1 MEEIKKSFNKIW
13 YGEFASSILF
23 AIIGILLI
31 VWPEQ
36 IIKMIST
43 IIGIAIIILGIFGII
58 RYFRNNE
65 RTFNFDLMY
74 GIICVIAGALIVTNT
89 KVVASFLPVI
99 IGIWMIGNSVIKIQY
114 AMTLKDYNSN
124 NWLTIMI
131 VSVLTLACGIL
142 FVFNPFKGATL
153 LTQTLGIALFAYA
166 VVDIV
171 NSCILKKNMKKFSKQ
186 VKEEI
191 KEFKEAV
198 YEEVEEEEVPKKK
211 TQTKKKTTSKQTT
224 STKKKSTSKKA
235 TSTKKKNTDKKD

>member
-13 YGEFASSILF
+13 YGEFASSVLF

-211 TQTKKKTTSKQTT
+211 TQTKKKTTSKKTT

>member
-74 GIICVIAGALIVTNT
+74 GIICVIAGALIITNT

-198 YEEVEEEEVPKKK
+198 YEEVEEEEAPKKK
-211 TQTKKKTTSKQTT
+211 TQTKKKTTSKKTT

>member
-186 VKEEI
+186 VKAEI

-211 TQTKKKTTSKQTT
+211 TQTKKKTTSKQTK
-224 STKKKSTSKKA
+224 STKKKNTSKKA

>member
-198 YEEVEEEEVPKKK
+198 YEEVEEEEAPKKK
-211 TQTKKKTTSKQTT
+211 TQTKKKTTSKKTT

>member
-89 KVVASFLPVI
+89 KVVASFLPII

-186 VKEEI
+186 AKEEI

-198 YEEVEEEEVPKKK
+198 YEEVEEEEAPKKK

>member
-1 MEEIKKSFNKIW
+1 
-13 YGEFASSILF
+13 
-23 AIIGILLI
+23 
-31 VWPEQ
+31 
-36 IIKMIST
+36 
-43 IIGIAIIILGIFGII
+43 
-58 RYFRNNE
+58 
-65 RTFNFDLMY
+65 
-74 GIICVIAGALIVTNT
+74 
-89 KVVASFLPVI
+89 
-99 IGIWMIGNSVIKIQY
+99 MIGNSVIKIQY

-198 YEEVEEEEVPKKK
+198 YEEVEEEEAPKKK
-211 TQTKKKTTSKQTT
+211 TQTKKKTTSKKTT

-235 TSTKKKNTDKKD
+235 TSTKKKNNDKKD

>member
-36 IIKMIST
+36 IISMIST
-43 IIGIAIIILGIFGII
+43 IIGIAIIILGIFGIL

-65 RTFNFDLMY
+65 KTFNFDLMY

-153 LTQTLGIALFAYA
+153 LTQTLGIALLAYA

-186 VKEEI
+186 VKKDI

-198 YEEVEEEEVPKKK
+198 YEEVEEEAPKKK
-211 TQTKKKTTSKQTT
+211 TQTKKKTTSKKST
-224 STKKKSTSKKA
+224 STKKKST
-235 TSTKKKNTDKKD
+235 NKKD